1 MSELLQIQEPLAAQ
15 QREPHQAPP
24 QASDQAPQWSAFL
37 ELGFRPLYLLAC
49 LWAAV
54 AVALWVWAPQWI
66 QGRLSGVYWHA
77 HEMLWAFVASIA
89 VGFLLTAASN
99 WTGRNPLKGGWLA
112 GLCVAWIVARLGFLI
127 PGALAYAVAVSCELL
142 FFAAAALALAKVI
155 YATRSWRNYGLPVL
169 VAALG
174 MSDAM
179 FLRAVAQGEYAQV
192 MHYMQ
197 LGLLCMATVALLI
210 ARRVI
215 PFFAMR
221 AVPGLQLP
229 MHTRSGQWQLA
240 CSVLAIGCLL
250 LGASFGAGHAAA
262 QVAVLVAALAL
273 GLAAL
278 IAGWQVLAW
287 RPLAVRH
294 APLLWILYLG
304 YAALTLG
311 LAVAAFQLAGAPLR
325 FAWPV
330 HLVASAGFGL
340 LIIGMVTRTA
350 LGHLGRPLRV
360 DRPMLVLYLL
370 VLLAAV
376 LRLLALLPGAWAQ
389 PALHAAALAWVLA
402 FAGYGWRFFPMLV
415 RPRLPSEAQ
424 AIPPQAAMQKL
435 TAH

>member
-1 MSELLQIQEPLAAQ
+1 MFKRNLPLMVTIMVFLVGYLVCL
-15 QREPHQAPP
+15 
-24 QASDQAPQWSAFL
+24 ASFPAFL
-37 ELGFRPLYLLAC
+37 STRIICNILTDNAFLGIVAVGMTFVILSGGIDLSVGAVIAFTGVLLAK
-49 LWAAV
+49 LIGD
-54 AVALWVWAPQWI
+54 L
-66 QGRLSGVYWHA
+66 GVSPY
-77 HEMLWAFVASIA
+77 
-89 VGFLLTAASN
+89 
-99 WTGRNPLKGGWLA
+99 
-112 GLCVAWIVARLGFLI
+112 
-127 PGALAYAVAVSCELL
+127 
-142 FFAAAALALAKVI
+142 
-155 YATRSWRNYGLPVL
+155 
-169 VAALG
+169 
-174 MSDAM
+174 
-179 FLRAVAQGEYAQV
+179 
-192 MHYMQ
+192 
-197 LGLLCMATVALLI
+197 
-210 ARRVI
+210 
-215 PFFAMR
+215 
-221 AVPGLQLP
+221 
-229 MHTRSGQWQLA
+229 
-240 CSVLAIGCLL
+240 LAIPLVMM